1 MNLKSIHPFILSIA
15 ILAGCATT
23 SASRDTPPNLQE
35 NGILLLPVT
44 DRALF
49 AATGVSFTAIDL
61 KGGEHSLTANEW
73 AEEIPKSDGK
83 GRRFYGTFILPPGEY
98 ELTSWGLFR
107 TASMAAERPK
117 EPFKVKLSSGEALYI
132 GNFNAIRPLGTGQF
146 RDNFT
151 KDLEHYRSLFPWL
164 KNVRTKQEQAKSV
177 WWTLPGGT
185 TPK

>member
-1 MNLKSIHPFILSIA
+1 MNLKSTLPLILSIS

-23 SASRDTPPNLQE
+23 SVSRDTPPNIQE
-35 NGILLLPVT
+35 NGVLLLPVT

-49 AATGVSFTAIDL
+49 TATGVSFTAIDS
-61 KGGEHSLTANEW
+61 KGGKHSLTVNEW
-73 AEEIPKSDGK
+73 AEEIPKNDGK

-117 EPFKVKLSSGEALYI
+117 EPFKVKLNSGEALYI

-151 KDLEHYRSLFPWL
+151 KDMEHYRNLFPWL
-164 KNVRTKQEQAKSV
+164 KNVSTKQEQAKSV

-185 TPK
+185 TPE